1 MKTTIQKSTTKIL
14 IIFKIHFHSNV
25 KKLLVL
31 VVTVR
36 IAIIT
41 TDIPLNIMVRIIMN
55 IHTYR
60 ARCQVELRAY
70 VHGTYRRTETSTTW
84 NTGRSFIGSSAT
96 AKMQQGDCLRYE
108 DGASLLRQV

>member
-1 MKTTIQKSTTKIL
+1 MIGSRCYGKNRHNNNGHSTEYSGEDHNEHVQRQSGT
-14 IIFKIHFHSNV
+14 
-25 KKLLVL
+25 
-31 VVTVR
+31 
-36 IAIIT
+36 
-41 TDIPLNIMVRIIMN
+41 
-55 IHTYR
+55 
-60 ARCQVELRAY
+60 QAY